1 METNESTAVN
11 SIDQDPPEVGIALGS
26 NINGDDVKEGDD
38 LYIECHIRAN
48 PSFHKLQWT
57 HNVSPKTVFSLFY
70 PSLMYTRNPS
80 GLPQTLLFHLAQL
93 VFLNILS
100 PEFLFFFWP
109 GFLF

>member
-1 METNESTAVN
+1 
-11 SIDQDPPEVGIALGS
+11 
-26 NINGDDVKEGDD
+26 
-38 LYIECHIRAN
+38 
-48 PSFHKLQWT
+48 
-57 HNVSPKTVFSLFY
+57 
-70 PSLMYTRNPS
+70 MYTRNPS